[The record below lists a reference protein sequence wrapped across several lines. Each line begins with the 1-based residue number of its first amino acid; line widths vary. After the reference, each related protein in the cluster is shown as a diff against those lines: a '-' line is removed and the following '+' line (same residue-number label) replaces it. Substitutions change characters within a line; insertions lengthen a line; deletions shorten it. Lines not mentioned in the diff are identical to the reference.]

1 LASESLT
8 IGQVAARAG
17 MRTSSIRYYESV
29 GVLTEPQRVS
39 GQRRYSAEIF
49 VRLGFIDVAQRAG
62 FSLAEIRELLE
73 GSSKARAS
81 ERLQELAR
89 RKLPDVE
96 QLIARAE
103 AMKEWLEA
111 ANSCECPTLEMC
123 LLFEDGPQTS
133 LRDASAAAPRAGSRA
148 GRRSG

>member
-1 LASESLT
+1 MASESLT
-8 IGQVAARAG
+8 IGQVASRAG

-29 GVLTEPQRVS
+29 GVLADPERVS
-39 GQRRYSAEIF
+39 GQRRYTPEIF

-62 FSLAEIRELLE
+62 FSLEEIRELLE
-73 GSSKARAS
+73 GSSKAQAS
-81 ERLQELAR
+81 ERLRELAR

-103 AMKEWLEA
+103 ALKGWLEA

-123 LLFEDGPQTS
+123 LLFEDGAPAS
-133 LRDASAAAPRAGSRA
+133 LPERSTGAPRHRTAR
-148 GRRSG
+148 

>member
-1 LASESLT
+1 MTSESLT
-8 IGQVAARAG
+8 IGQVATQAG
-17 MRTSSIRYYESV
+17 LRTSSIRYYESI
-29 GVLTEPQRVS
+29 GVLSDPERVS
-39 GQRRYSAEIF
+39 GQRRYSPEIF

-62 FSLAEIRELLE
+62 FSLEEIRELLE
-73 GSSKARAS
+73 SSSKAQAS

-103 AMKEWLEA
+103 AMKGWLEA

-123 LLFEDGPQTS
+123 LLFEDAA
-133 LRDASAAAPRAGSRA
+133 DASLQMRVAAGPPAAGITR
-148 GRRSG
+148 